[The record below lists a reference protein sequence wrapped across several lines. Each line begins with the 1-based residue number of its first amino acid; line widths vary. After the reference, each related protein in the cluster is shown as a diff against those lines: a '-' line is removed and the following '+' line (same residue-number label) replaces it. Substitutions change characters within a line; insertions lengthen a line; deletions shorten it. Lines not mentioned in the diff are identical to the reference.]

1 MSEPQQ
7 IDIQG
12 HVVTVKHPATQEE
25 LGQMVH
31 AAAQAG
37 QAIYPVGGGTRQY
50 LGLPPVNPG
59 IGLCTR
65 KLDRVIDYPARD
77 MTVTVELGM
86 TVANLREV
94 LAGENQDLPID
105 CPDPSRATLG
115 GLLATNGSGSRRHG
129 YGTLRDYLLGLTV
142 IDDHGRPT
150 KSGGRVV
157 KNVAGYDMGKLHI
170 GALGTLGPLVQ
181 ATFKLK
187 PRPEA
192 TALSLV
198 PLAPD
203 QLEAFANQMNQ
214 GQTRPIVIDL
224 LSAGAAREF
233 ARLAGQ
239 TLPREGWHGLVG
251 FDGAEMAVR
260 WQLQTLRDEL
270 RSLAAGEVLE
280 LVSHAGAWEAL
291 TALGGPRGTTGLRAG
306 VLPGESVGLARSLE
320 TWAPAS
326 GVVAHLGAGI
336 INAWGDPDTS
346 REPLL
351 GQVERLRHQ
360 AQPKRLQDQA
370 QPKGG
375 WLVVTRSGPT
385 ARDARMVFG
394 SARQDHPLMAE
405 IKRQLDPGCLF
416 NPGRY
421 LTDL

>member
-1 MSEPQQ
+1 MSVHEPF
-7 IDIQG
+7 DIQG
-12 HVVTVKHPATQEE
+12 HGVGVKHPATQEE
-25 LGQMVH
+25 FGQLVQE
-31 AAAQAG
+31 AARGGLAV
-37 QAIYPVGGGTRQY
+37 YPLGGGTRQH
-50 LGLPPVNPG
+50 LGLPPVKPG
-59 IGLCTR
+59 VALCTR

-86 TVANLREV
+86 TVARLREV
-94 LAGENQDLPID
+94 LAAENQDLPID
-105 CPDPSRATLG
+105 CPHPERATLG

-129 YGTLRDYLLGLTV
+129 YGTPRDYLLGLTA
-142 IDDHGRPT
+142 IDDHGRPA

-170 GALGTLGPLVQ
+170 GALGTLGPLLQ
-181 ATFKLK
+181 GTFKLK

-198 PLAPD
+198 PLSAD
-203 QLEAFANQMNQ
+203 HLEVFANQMNQ

-239 TLPREGWHGLVG
+239 TLTRDGWHGLVG
-251 FDGAEMAVR
+251 FDGAEVAVR

-270 RSLAAGEVLE
+270 RSLATGDIVE

-291 TALGGPRGTTGLRAG
+291 TALGGYRGTTGLRAG
-306 VLPGESVGLARSLE
+306 VLPGETVGLARALE
-320 TWAPAS
+320 TWAPGS

-336 INAWGDPDTS
+336 IHAWGEPDTA

-351 GQVERLRHQ
+351 AQVERLRHQ
-360 AQPKRLQDQA
+360 AQPDRLRQQA

-375 WLVVTRSGPT
+375 WLVVTHSVPT
-385 ARDARMVFG
+385 NRDARMVFG

-416 NPGRY
+416 NPGRF

>member
-12 HVVTVKHPATQEE
+12 HVVAVKHPATQEE

-31 AAAQAG
+31 AASQAG
-37 QAIYPVGGGTRQY
+37 QAIYPVGGGTRQH

-86 TVANLREV
+86 TVAKLREV

-105 CPDPSRATLG
+105 CPDPTRATLG

-129 YGTLRDYLLGLTV
+129 YGTPRDYLLGLTA
-142 IDDHGRPT
+142 IDDHGRLT

-192 TALSLV
+192 TALCLV
-198 PLAPD
+198 PLGAD
-203 QLEAFANQMNQ
+203 ERLEAFANHLNQ
-214 GQTRPIVIDL
+214 GLTRPISMDL
-224 LSAGAAREF
+224 LSPGAAREF
-233 ARLAGQ
+233 ARLAGL
-239 TLPREGWHGLVG
+239 TLPGEGWLGLVG
-251 FDGAEMAVR
+251 FDGAEVAVR
-260 WQLQTLRDEL
+260 WQVQNLKDEL
-270 RSLAAGEVLE
+270 RSMASGEVVE
-280 LVSHAGAWEAL
+280 LVSNPVAWDAL

-306 VLPGESVGLARSLE
+306 VLPGETVALVRSIE
-320 TWAPAS
+320 NWAPAS

-336 INAWGDPDTS
+336 VNAWGDPDTA
-346 REPLL
+346 REPLMA
-351 GQVERLRHQ
+351 QVERLRHL
-360 AQPKRLQDQA
+360 AQPKRLA
-370 QPKGG
+370 HSKSG
-375 WLVVTRSGPT
+375 WLVVTRSAPS

-394 SARQDHPLMAE
+394 PGREDHPLMAE

-416 NPGRY
+416 NPGRF